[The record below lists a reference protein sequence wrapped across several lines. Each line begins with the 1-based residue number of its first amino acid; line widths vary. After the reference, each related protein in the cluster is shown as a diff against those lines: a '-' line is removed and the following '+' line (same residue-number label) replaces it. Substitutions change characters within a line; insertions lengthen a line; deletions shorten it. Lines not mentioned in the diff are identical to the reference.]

1 MSILVLFS
9 YWVGTKIFIVPSII
23 GSTSVMSVA
32 DLTTEAHLNGM
43 TMAFLT
49 MNFAELF
56 EAICMRS
63 QRRPIRTL
71 KTHNKYL
78 LGYAI
83 LTILITIGVTYI
95 PFFIKLFGFARVSLE
110 EFIIAISIAALL
122 ILAVELEKILK
133 TKSNKKKIFKEL

>member
-1 MSILVLFS
+1 MCWQGLIMSILVLFS

-56 EAICMRS
+56 EAICMR
-63 QRRPIRTL
+63 
-71 KTHNKYL
+71 
-78 LGYAI
+78 
-83 LTILITIGVTYI
+83 
-95 PFFIKLFGFARVSLE
+95 
-110 EFIIAISIAALL
+110 
-122 ILAVELEKILK
+122 
-133 TKSNKKKIFKEL
+133 